1 MVFEQFGG
9 GTPPVHPE
17 NRNSHEQPLRSAS
30 AATVRRREGRGEKRF
45 TGVGDFGVQVA

>member
-9 GTPPVHPE
+9 GTPPVHSE

-30 AATVRRREGRGEKRF
+30 AATEQPFSRRKAFRF
-45 TGVGDFGVQVA
+45 DP